1 MSYYNTTNEKQ
12 PELGLLWKRTEN
24 QKEIV
29 KRIFN
34 SNLQGFTAFE
44 AWKIYESLGVTCPL
58 TSIRRAVSDLTEEGY
73 LIMTPDKRIGGY
85 GSQNFIYKKK

>member
-1 MSYYNTTNEKQ
+1 MFYNTNDTRQ
-12 PELGLLWKRTEN
+12 PELSLAWKRTEN

-29 KRIFN
+29 KKIFN
-34 SNLQGFTAFE
+34 SNLQGLTAFE

-73 LIMTPDKRIGGY
+73 LIMTSDKRIGGY